1 MKGHFMVQLIPGQHI
16 HLIGIGGS
24 GMSAIARV
32 LLQQGYY
39 VTGSDRSTSD
49 MIDTLKREGAQ
60 IYHGHEATY
69 VNDAEIVVA
78 TSAVSDD
85 HIEIL
90 SAQAQGIPVL
100 RRIDFIGKLT
110 KGYQC
115 IAVSGTHGKTTTTS
129 MVTHILMKT
138 GRDPSYIVGGVM
150 GNTGTNA
157 GLGDSNLF
165 VIEADEYDNMFH
177 GLRPQIEVIPSVEYD
192 HPDFFHTPNQMMDA
206 FSHFVG
212 LLPKD
217 GLLVACADEPGALV
231 FARNREIMGLPVAT
245 YGIREPSAYW
255 QARQIEYTAE
265 HTFFDVY
272 YKDHLQ
278 GRVTL
283 TIPGV
288 HNVLNALAALVV
300 ACTLD
305 VKFTAAAAAL
315 EEFRSSGRRFEL
327 LDDYEGIA
335 IINDYAHHPTAIR
348 TTIEAARLRYP
359 DREVWAIWQ
368 PHTYSR
374 TMALMDNFAESFDN
388 AHHTIVTEIYA
399 AREKPIEGISSHDLV
414 DMMHHPD
421 ARYVPMLDDVVETL
435 LTDVKAPAVVL
446 VMSAGDATRV
456 TQDYWQALKAQKR
469 S

>member
-1 MKGHFMVQLIPGQHI
+1 MVQLIPGQHI

-24 GMSAIARV
+24 GMSAIARI
-32 LLQQGYY
+32 LLKQGYY
-39 VTGSDRSTSD
+39 VTGSDRSTGE
-49 MIDTLKREGAQ
+49 MIDALKREGAQ

-110 KGYQC
+110 KGYQT

-129 MVTHILMKT
+129 MVAHILMQT

-177 GLRPQIEVIPSVEYD
+177 GLRPQIEILTSVEYD
-192 HPDFFHTPNQMMDA
+192 HPDFFHTPNQMMDS

-212 LLPKD
+212 LLPED

-255 QARQIEYTAE
+255 QARSIEYTAE
-265 HTFFDVY
+265 NTFFDVY

-278 GRVTL
+278 GRVKL

-288 HNVLNALAALVV
+288 HNVLNSLAALVV
-300 ACTLD
+300 ACTLG
-305 VKFTAAAAAL
+305 VKFSDAAAAL
-315 EEFRSSGRRFEL
+315 EEFRSAGRRFEL
-327 LDDYEGIA
+327 LDDADGIA

-359 DREVWAIWQ
+359 DREVWAVWQ

-374 TMALMDNFAESFDN
+374 TLALMDNFAASFDK

-399 AREKPIEGISSHDLV
+399 AREKPIEGISSLDLV
-414 DMMHHPD
+414 QMMSHPD
-421 ARYVPMLDDVVETL
+421 ARYVPMLDDVVDTL
-435 LTDVKAPAVVL
+435 LTDVKAPAVIL
-446 VMSAGDATRV
+446 VMSAGDATRI
-456 TQDYWQALKAQKR
+456 TRDYWQALKAQNR

>member
-1 MKGHFMVQLIPGQHI
+1 MVHLIPGQHI

-39 VTGSDRSTSD
+39 VTGSDRSGGE
-49 MIDTLKREGAQ
+49 MIEALKREGAQ
-60 IYHGHEATY
+60 IYHGHDATY
-69 VNDAEIVVA
+69 VNEAEMVVA
-78 TSAVSDD
+78 TSAVTDD

-90 SAQAQGIPVL
+90 SAQAQGIPVY

-129 MVTHILMKT
+129 MIAHILLQT

-157 GLGDSNLF
+157 AVGDSNLF

-177 GLRPQIEVIPSVEYD
+177 GLRPQIEVITSVEYD
-192 HPDFFHTPNQMMDA
+192 HPDFFRTPNQMMDA

-212 LLPKD
+212 LLPAD

-231 FARNREIMGLPVAT
+231 FARNREIMDLPVAT
-245 YGIREPSAYW
+245 YGIRESSAYW
-255 QARQIEYTAE
+255 RARNIDSQTD
-265 HTFFDVY
+265 HTSFDVY

-278 GRVTL
+278 GRVAL
-283 TIPGV
+283 RIPGM
-288 HNVLNALAALVV
+288 HNVLNALAALIVT
-300 ACTLD
+300 CTLE
-305 VKFTAAAAAL
+305 VKFSAAAAAL

-327 LDDYEGIA
+327 LDDYNGVA

-359 DREVWAIWQ
+359 EREVWAIWQ

-374 TMALMDNFAESFDN
+374 TMTLMDNFAESFDQ
-388 AHHTIVTEIYA
+388 AHHAIVTEIYA
-399 AREKPIEGISSHDLV
+399 AREKPIEGVSSLDLV
-414 DMMHHPD
+414 NMMHHPD
-421 ARYVPMLDDVVETL
+421 ARYIPMLDDVVEVL
-435 LTDVKAPAVVL
+435 LDDVKAPAVIL
-446 VMSAGDATRV
+446 VMSAGDATRIS
-456 TQDYWQALKAQKR
+456 QDYWQALKEHKR
-469 S
+469 P